1 MCYDGKVDE
10 VCMQDLLKA
19 QQQLFSTGI
28 TREIDYRKQQLIKL
42 RDGLIRYEDEILAAL
57 KADLNK
63 SDIEAYATELGYC
76 LSSIRFTLY
85 TTGIKRDR

>member
-42 RDGLIRYEDEILAAL
+42 RYEDEILAAL